1 MTASTPQL
9 ASVTIRDVAR
19 RAGVSAATVSR
30 SLRGISNVSPET
42 RDRVLEA
49 ANELAYV
56 RARATNPTRSVGV
69 LAQHPAHWFHA
80 HVISAIERVLRS
92 SDRSLVLHNVGEPE
106 GRQYFF
112 QQVAPRRLLDA
123 IIVVSSSFNDA
134 EQEALKRLE
143 VPISV
148 VSGHLPGTLRVGI
161 DDQASA
167 AMAVRHLVGLGHR
180 EIGLISLEPHSSVGV
195 ETANARRSGFAKT
208 LAAAELAQRPE
219 WEVAGPSNVTGGIRA
234 AERLLTQPQ
243 LPTAL
248 FATSDEMALGALQ
261 TLRRAGI
268 RVPGQMSVI
277 GFDDHEMA
285 PCGDLTTISQPVGLQ
300 AEMATQILLEDL
312 DGRAGTTAICDIDLP
327 TRLVVRGTT
336 GPPPA

>member
-1 MTASTPQL
+1 MAPTAQP

-30 SLRGISNVSPET
+30 SLRGMSNVSLET
-42 RDRVLEA
+42 RDRVLQA
-49 ANELAYV
+49 ANDLAYV
-56 RARATNPTRSVGV
+56 RTRAADSIRSVGV
-69 LAQHPAHWFHA
+69 LARYPAHWFHA
-80 HVISAIERVLRS
+80 HVINAVERVLRGS
-92 SDRSLVLHNVGEPE
+92 NRSLVLHNIGEPE
-106 GRQYFF
+106 GRRYFF
-112 QQVAPRRLLDA
+112 EQVAPRHRLDA
-123 IIVVSSSFNDA
+123 IMVVSSSFTVA
-134 EQEALKRLE
+134 EQEALEKLE
-143 VPISV
+143 VPICV
-148 VSGHLPGTLRVGI
+148 VGGYLPGLPRVGI

-167 AMAVRHLVGLGHR
+167 AMAVQHLVGLGHR
-180 EIGLISLEPHSSVGV
+180 EIGLISFEPHSAVGV
-195 ETANARRSGFAKT
+195 ETTNARRSGFEKA
-208 LAAAELAQRPE
+208 LARAELERRPDWIVAAASD
-219 WEVAGPSNVTGGIRA
+219 VNGGIRA

-248 FATSDEMALGALQ
+248 FAMSDEMALGVLQ

-268 RVPGQMSVI
+268 RVPGQLSLI

-300 AEMATQILLEDL
+300 AELATRILLEEL
-312 DGRAGTTAICDIDLP
+312 EGLASTTVIPDIDVP